1 MDRKFLVYL
10 PYHRRTKSS
19 FPKLKRITAEE
30 FHISPLVRFA
40 LLGNHF
46 LLEADSPARIRDGQI
61 SLHFSVHAG
70 VEVQPAALAF
80 GNVRLPHS
88 SSRTLTLHNTGN
100 VPLMITRASFS
111 NLRFSLTSSSDL
123 PIHLAA
129 GARHV
134 LEVRFQPSS
143 LGPQG
148 STLVLWSHELEHPVV
163 DLSGIG
169 AESQIV
175 IDSALIERILAF
187 FNKVNTPGEIVQRIK
202 DDPGFLRSGP
212 VTYGIRWNLARNILI
227 YRNRLPDRRFDSLV
241 QLDGI
246 AGIGPDTLH
255 DILFSFLED
264 D

>member
-1 MDRKFLVYL
+1 M
-10 PYHRRTKSS
+10 
-19 FPKLKRITAEE
+19 
-30 FHISPLVRFA
+30 
-40 LLGNHF
+40 
-46 LLEADSPARIRDGQI
+46 
-61 SLHFSVHAG
+61 
-70 VEVQPAALAF
+70 
-80 GNVRLPHS
+80 
-88 SSRTLTLHNTGN
+88 
-100 VPLMITRASFS
+100 
-111 NLRFSLTSSSDL
+111 
-123 PIHLAA
+123 
-129 GARHV
+129 
-134 LEVRFQPSS
+134 
-143 LGPQG
+143 
-148 STLVLWSHELEHPVV
+148 

-227 YRNRLPDRRFDSLV
+227 YRNRLPDRRFDSLA